1 MNVSIKTKIIIW
13 FTLFFTALTFAIILF
28 LQSIS
33 SSVIISEVEDDL
45 MNLTSDVVED
55 LVILPDGPFYAEE
68 LEELE
73 DFEDLEP
80 FQYFKDNV
88 SFAIYENNVLV
99 YGQLPIQIT
108 SIPDIRLQ
116 SFHYIDTATERFVMY
131 DVIIDSTHVLRA
143 IQNITTSDNVVGGVI
158 NQLLIVTPIII
169 LIAGLGGFFI
179 LKTSFQPIQKLYIV
193 AESIKNSQD
202 FSKRMPMPR
211 AKDEIY
217 KLSDMMNQM
226 LHTIEETF
234 QREKQFSS
242 NVSHELRTPLSVLKA
257 QIEYLETKL
266 TTDIQKNEMEDIQ
279 KQIHYVEQLVD
290 QILYFTR
297 NETLNPQ
304 AFSEVD
310 VYQTIQAVI
319 ETYED
324 FAQQKNI
331 HIQLDGL
338 ESITIFADEL
348 SIIRI
353 MNNILSNAIKYNK
366 DDGEINIHI
375 VQDKEYVEI
384 TCLDTGIG
392 IQPDELLK
400 IKQPFYRVDT
410 SRTIDSLSLGIGLS
424 MVDRL
429 VTMHHGSLEISSEY
443 GIYTKVKV
451 LLPIKNTP

>member
-45 MNLTSDVVED
+45 ISMTSDVVED

-73 DFEDLEP
+73 DFEDVES

-99 YGQLPIQIT
+99 YGQLPTQIT
-108 SIPDIRLQ
+108 DIPDIRLQ

-324 FAQQKNI
+324 VAQQKNI

-366 DDGEINIHI
+366 DDGKINIHI

-410 SRTIDSLSLGIGLS
+410 SRTINSLSLGIGLS

-443 GIYTKVKV
+443 GIYTKVKI